1 MKTIFVV
8 DDNDTNLAMAKAALQ
23 EKYRIKTL
31 PSAAKMFML
40 IDKAK
45 PDLILLDIEMPGMNG
60 FEALQLLK
68 ADKDRA
74 DIPVVFLTA
83 ISDSATEARGLQLG
97 AVDFIAK
104 PFSVPVLQNR
114 IKIHLDI
121 AELLSERTTQIQYK
135 EEAIA
140 TAESANRSKSSFLA
154 SMSHEIRTPMN
165 AIIGMLELLTHE
177 GLNERQANYVNAI
190 THSATSLLT
199 IINDLL
205 DMSKIEAGKMELIP
219 VDYDFLVFTD
229 HVYSMFTYVAKEK
242 GLEFILDIDENIPHY
257 LFGDD
262 VRLRQIIINVLG
274 NAVKFTE
281 KGSVHLKVF
290 CDKDNLVFEISDTGK
305 GIKQEDLQNLFNAF
319 SQVDAMINRKIVGT
333 GLGLSICQSFIEMMN
348 GSINV
353 KSNYGKGSIFTVTI
367 PLIRG
372 SAEKVKAA
380 AMPSNKK
387 LSLPNAK
394 VLVVDDNEFNL
405 RVAVGLLG
413 LADIDADTALSGRA
427 AIEMIKRIDY
437 DLIFMDHMM
446 PEMDGVEATAA
457 IRKLGGKYKELTII
471 ALTANA
477 VQGAR
482 EFFMAN
488 GFNDFVSKPIDM
500 RDMTA
505 TLMRWFAD
513 EVKVKSTETVIEEL
527 MIKPR
532 TLDEIKKISEINV
545 SVGMNNVAN
554 LEELYF
560 ESVELCCKK
569 IPEECE
575 KLKDNLS
582 NGNIESFAISVH
594 AMKSM
599 LATIGAKELSETA
612 YNLESEAKDN
622 NITICQELFP
632 DFYNKLM
639 ELHKKLSIIFPDKI
653 TSKREKGSIEELQE
667 AVGKALSAVIDY
679 DSDEGA
685 ELIKP
690 LLGFDFG
697 DDINDKLENTA
708 KELAEFNCEAARDIL
723 VAIKAGF

>member
-1 MKTIFVV
+1 MKTIFIV
-8 DDNDTNLAMAKAALQ
+8 DDNDTNLAMAKEALH
-23 EKYRIKTL
+23 EKYRVKTL

-40 IDKAK
+40 LEKAR

-60 FEALQLLK
+60 FEAIQLLK
-68 ADKDRA
+68 SDKERS
-74 DIPVVFLTA
+74 DIPVVFLTGITDA
-83 ISDSATEARGLQLG
+83 LTEARGLQLG

-114 IKIHLDI
+114 IKLHLDI
-121 AELLSERTTQIQYK
+121 SELLRERTTQIQHK

-165 AIIGMLELLTHE
+165 SIIGMLELLTHE
-177 GLNERQANYVNAI
+177 GLNGRQSNYVNAI

-242 GLEFILDIDENIPHY
+242 GLDFILDIDDNIPHY

-281 KGSVHLKVF
+281 KGSVHLKVY
-290 CDKDNLVFEISDTGK
+290 CKSDNLVFEIADTGK
-305 GIKQEDLQNLFNAF
+305 GIKQDDLKNLFNAF
-319 SQVDAMINRKIVGT
+319 TQVDALVNRKVIGT

-348 GSINV
+348 GKIEV
-353 KSNYGKGSIFTVTI
+353 KSDYGKGSVFTVTI
-367 PLIRG
+367 PLIKG
-372 SAEKVKAA
+372 SADKVKEAA
-380 AMPSNKK
+380 ITATNK
-387 LSLPNAK
+387 LSLPDAK

-413 LADIDADTALSGRA
+413 LADIDAKTSLSGRA
-427 AIEMIKRIDY
+427 AIEMVKKEDFDI
-437 DLIFMDHMM
+437 IFMDHMM
-446 PEMDGVEATAA
+446 PEMDGVETTAK
-457 IRKLGGKYKELTII
+457 IRELGGRNKDIIII

-477 VQGAR
+477 VLGAR
-482 EFFMAN
+482 EYFLAN

-513 EVKVKSTETVIEEL
+513 DVIIKSDDVDAGEAKPNIL
-527 MIKPR
+527 SAIK
-532 TLDEIKKISEINV
+532 EIPEINV
-545 SVGMNNVAN
+545 KIGMSNVAHMEEFYFDSVN
-554 LEELYF
+554 L
-560 ESVELCCKK
+560 CRKK

-575 KLKDNLS
+575 KLTDYLNAE
-582 NGNIESFAISVH
+582 NMQSFAILVH

-599 LATIGAKELSETA
+599 LATIGARELSEIALKLETA
-612 YNLESEAKDN
+612 GKN
-622 NITICQELFP
+622 NDISTCQELFP
-632 DFYNKLM
+632 SYKRRLIKLYNRLTA
-639 ELHKKLSIIFPDKI
+639 IFPEEV
-653 TSKREKGSIEELQE
+653 TSERVKGSIEALQE
-667 AVGKALSAVIDY
+667 GVEKALGAAINY
-679 DSDEGA
+679 DSDKSMSF
-685 ELIKP
+685 IKP
-690 LLGFDFG
+690 LLGLDFG
-697 DDINDKLENTA
+697 DDINNKLEETA
-708 KELAEFNCEAARDIL
+708 GELSDFNCEVARDIL